1 MVDFC
6 IFIFYKCLILLMKNP
21 AILDLYSDFLLS
33 SFSLVTATGLAQLID
48 NGYSHDQISRFL
60 SQGKFDNKD
69 FWKCVKNLIR
79 QVETATSCL
88 IIDDTLEE
96 KPYSTEND
104 IICWHFDHC
113 TNQMVKGINIVNFL
127 YSSDKLPN
135 ESINL
140 PCAFEV
146 VSKTEE
152 YFDKKTQK
160 IKRRSPITKNEIVL
174 DRLRTLVQMN
184 RLTFK
189 YVLWDTW
196 FSSKENLAFVH
207 DDLKKLF
214 VVALKSNRTVALS
227 EADKRQGKFK
237 KVEELDFQNNQTYE
251 VWLKGLD
258 FPVLAV
264 KQVFIN
270 KGGSTG
276 DMYLITNDLELS
288 FHDIC
293 TIYQKRWN
301 VENFHKSLKQ
311 NAALEKSPTKY
322 EVTQSNHIFA
332 SMIAYCKL
340 EILKV
345 KKNINHFQLKKRLYM
360 QALKAAFNELQNL
373 KNEVKE
379 LKDGQSSLV
388 LKAA

>member
-1 MVDFC
+1 MFDFC
-6 IFIFYKCLILLMKNP
+6 IFNFYKCLILLMKNP

-69 FWKCVKNLIR
+69 FWKCVKSLIR
-79 QVETATSCL
+79 KVETATSVL
-88 IIDDTLEE
+88 IVDDTLEE

-113 TNQMVKGINIVNFL
+113 TNSMVKGVNIVNFL
-127 YSSDKLPN
+127 YSSDIVPK

-160 IKRRSPITKNEIVL
+160 IKRRSPVTKNEIVL

-184 RLTFK
+184 RLAFK

-207 DDLKKLF
+207 HDLKKLF

-227 EADKRQGKFK
+227 DGEKRQGQFK
-237 KVEELDFQNNQTYE
+237 KVEELDFQNNQTHE

-258 FPVLAV
+258 FPVLV
-264 KQVFIN
+264 TKQVFIN

-301 VENFHKSLKQ
+301 VETFHKSLKQ

-345 KKNINHFQLKKRLYM
+345 KKNMNHFQLKKRLYI

-379 LKDGQSSLV
+379 LKEGQDMLL
-388 LKAA
+388 LKPA